1 MSSTFAELSENF
13 FWSCLI
19 LKIVVRWLLIF
30 APRVGSG
37 HKLHSLHNNNNEM
50 DFYFHLQHR
59 SSVGFTEPQNVWFP
73 RTLDFNILERRTS
86 RIEEQIFQL
95 IAIKRNVYKNE
106 KVSTRESPILERVNF
121 LAWS

>member
-1 MSSTFAELSENF
+1 
-13 FWSCLI
+13 
-19 LKIVVRWLLIF
+19 
-30 APRVGSG
+30 
-37 HKLHSLHNNNNEM
+37 M